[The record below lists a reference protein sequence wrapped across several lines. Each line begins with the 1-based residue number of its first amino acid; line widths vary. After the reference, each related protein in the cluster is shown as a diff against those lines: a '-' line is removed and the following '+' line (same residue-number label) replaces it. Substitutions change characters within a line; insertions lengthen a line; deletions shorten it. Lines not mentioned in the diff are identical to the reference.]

1 MALTHEQITQ
11 DMIDKILSEHK
22 DLYRPCDVH
31 STYSTCSTT
40 VESLP
45 IDSIDN
51 VTNTTIDLSDVK
63 YDSKLPTFYADRINN
78 IVNRRRNKELII
90 FAIIILTIFFT
101 FDLIKYFK
109 NN

>member
-1 MALTHEQITQ
+1 MALTP

-22 DLYRPCDVH
+22 DLYRADD
-31 STYSTCSTT
+31 TNKTK
-40 VESLP
+40 VESLS
-45 IDSIDN
+45 INNIDN
-51 VTNTTIDLSDVK
+51 NNNSIDLSDVK
-63 YDSKLPTFYADRINN
+63 YDYVPFSYRINN
-78 IVNRRRNKELII
+78 VVNRRRNKELII

>member
-1 MALTHEQITQ
+1 MALTP

-22 DLYRPCDVH
+22 DLYRADD
-31 STYSTCSTT
+31 TNKTK
-40 VESLP
+40 VESLS
-45 IDSIDN
+45 INNIDN
-51 VTNTTIDLSDVK
+51 NNNSIDLSDVK
-63 YDSKLPTFYADRINN
+63 YDYVPFSYRINN
-78 IVNRRRNKELII
+78 VVNRRINKELII

>member
-11 DMIDKILSEHK
+11 DMIDKILSKHK

-31 STYSTCSTT
+31 STCNTT

-45 IDSIDN
+45 IDDIDN

-63 YDSKLPTFYADRINN
+63 YDSKLPIFYVDRINN
-78 IVNRRRNKELII
+78 VVNRRRFKELVI

>member
-1 MALTHEQITQ
+1 MALTP

-22 DLYRPCDVH
+22 NLYRADD
-31 STYSTCSTT
+31 TNKTK
-40 VESLP
+40 VESLSIND
-45 IDSIDN
+45 IDNNNNSIDLN
-51 VTNTTIDLSDVK
+51 DVK
-63 YDSKLPTFYADRINN
+63 YDYVPFSYRINN
-78 IVNRRRNKELII
+78 VVNRRRNKELII

>member
-1 MALTHEQITQ
+1 MALTP

-22 DLYRPCDVH
+22 DLYRADD
-31 STYSTCSTT
+31 TNKTK
-40 VESLP
+40 VESL
-45 IDSIDN
+45 SINDIYN
-51 VTNTTIDLSDVK
+51 NNNSIDLSDVK
-63 YDSKLPTFYADRINN
+63 YDSKLPIFYADRINN
-78 IVNRRRNKELII
+78 VVNRRRNKELII

>member
-1 MALTHEQITQ
+1 MALTP
-11 DMIDKILSEHK
+11 DMIDKILSEHN

-31 STYSTCSTT
+31 STCNTCNTT

-45 IDSIDN
+45 IDDIDN

-63 YDSKLPTFYADRINN
+63 YDSKLPISYADRINDA
-78 IVNRRRNKELII
+78 INRRRINLLAI
-90 FAIIILTIFFT
+90 FIIIVITILFIR
-101 FDLIKYFK
+101 DLIKCFK

>member
-31 STYSTCSTT
+31 STCNTYSTT

-78 IVNRRRNKELII
+78 VVNRRRNKELII

>member
-1 MALTHEQITQ
+1 MALTP

-22 DLYRPCDVH
+22 DLYRADD
-31 STYSTCSTT
+31 TNKTK
-40 VESLP
+40 VESLSINN
-45 IDSIDN
+45 IDNNNNSIDL
-51 VTNTTIDLSDVK
+51 IDVK
-63 YDSKLPTFYADRINN
+63 YDYVPFSYRINN
-78 IVNRRRNKELII
+78 VVNRRRNKELII

>member
-1 MALTHEQITQ
+1 MALTP
-11 DMIDKILSEHK
+11 DMIDKILSDHK
-22 DLYRPCDVH
+22 DLYRADD
-31 STYSTCSTT
+31 TNKTK

-45 IDSIDN
+45 IDDIDN
-51 VTNTTIDLSDVK
+51 NNNSIDLSDVK
-63 YDSKLPTFYADRINN
+63 YDSKLPIFYADRINN
-78 IVNRRRNKELII
+78 VVNRRRNKELII

>member
-1 MALTHEQITQ
+1 MALTP

-22 DLYRPCDVH
+22 DLYRADD
-31 STYSTCSTT
+31 TNKTK
-40 VESLP
+40 VESLS
-45 IDSIDN
+45 INDIDN
-51 VTNTTIDLSDVK
+51 VTNTAINLSDVK
-63 YDSKLPTFYADRINN
+63 YDSKLPIFYADRINN
-78 IVNRRRNKELII
+78 VVNRRRNKELII